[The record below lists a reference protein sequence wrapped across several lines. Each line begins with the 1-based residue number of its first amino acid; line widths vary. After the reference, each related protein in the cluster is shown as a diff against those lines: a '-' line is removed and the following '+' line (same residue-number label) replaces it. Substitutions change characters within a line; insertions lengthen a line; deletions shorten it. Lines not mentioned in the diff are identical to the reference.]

1 MGLGLFGQRAELRL
15 SSTRNLPGAPTTS
28 PDLTMSVDK
37 DPKHMQNQYGT
48 VCLITEPGRAD
59 RLMEVSRK
67 RKLAEKVL
75 LKGPVDSWDI

>member
-1 MGLGLFGQRAELRL
+1 
-15 SSTRNLPGAPTTS
+15 
-28 PDLTMSVDK
+28 MSVDK
-37 DPKHMQNQYGT
+37 DLKHMQNQYGT

-59 RLMEVSRK
+59 RLMEISRK